1 MTQICSSVKFQI
13 ATSHESLGSL
23 HRTATSVYMKE
34 PLSACVCVCV
44 CVFSCSV
51 MSDTVPL
58 WTVAHQAPLSMGFFR
73 QEHWSGLPFLP
84 LGDLPD
90 PGMEPTSPVSP
101 ALQTNSLTTEPKIN
115 YFRTELKLYEIR

>member
-1 MTQICSSVKFQI
+1 M
-13 ATSHESLGSL
+13 
-23 HRTATSVYMKE
+23 
-34 PLSACVCVCV
+34 CVCVCV

-58 WTVAHQAPLSMGFFR
+58 WTVAHQAPPSMGFFR